1 MQSNEPSQSVQPILG
16 DHRAWPSRPS
26 TTHIP
31 YGLSLN
37 AGELLTRTWSVW
49 RADVLRLTGITAIPY
64 VLMAV
69 VGAVAGSLA
78 VASGIDIDIEH
89 LEDSGPVIG
98 LAIGGG
104 VGLCISIVLSFIAA
118 QAGTFLVVE
127 ERLRGEARGISVVGA
142 ILSGLSA
149 LLPMMGAWLVVG
161 AVVCVALVPAA
172 MVGIAAVSMDS
183 WALGGAAALL
193 LFPVGI
199 VGFVA
204 SLRLFA
210 IGPVVVTED
219 VGPIASIR
227 RSLELTRGKLGDVF
241 VAFLVFGAVMF
252 AVNLVTGILGFIPVV
267 GMLVQLAV
275 GIVVGSLQSVYVYLV
290 YGALRDQQG

>member
-49 RADVLRLTGITAIPY
+49 QADALRLTGITAIPY

-78 VASGIDIDIEH
+78 VASGIDIEH

-172 MVGIAAVSMDS
+172 MLGIAAVSMDS

-199 VGFVA
+199 AGFVA

-252 AVNLVTGILGFIPVV
+252 AVNLVTGILGLIPIV

>member
-49 RADVLRLTGITAIPY
+49 QADALRLTGITAIPY

-199 VGFVA
+199 AGFVA

-252 AVNLVTGILGFIPVV
+252 AVNLVTGILGLIPIV

>member
-49 RADVLRLTGITAIPY
+49 QADALRLTGITAIPY

-78 VASGIDIDIEH
+78 VASGIDIEH

-199 VGFVA
+199 AGFVA

-252 AVNLVTGILGFIPVV
+252 AVNLVTGILGLIPIV

>member
-1 MQSNEPSQSVQPILG
+1 MQSNEPSQSVQPIPG
-16 DHRAWPSRPS
+16 DHRAWPTPATATS
-26 TTHIP
+26 HEP

-37 AGELLTRTWSVW
+37 AGELLTRAWNVW
-49 RADVLRLTGITAIPY
+49 RADALRLIGITAIPY

-69 VGAVAGSLA
+69 VGTMAGIVA
-78 VASGIDIDIEH
+78 VASGFDIEH
-89 LEDSGPVIG
+89 LEVSDPVMG

-104 VGLCISIVLSFIAA
+104 VGLLISIVLSFIAA

-127 ERLRGEARGISVVGA
+127 ERLRGESRGVSAVGA
-142 ILSGLSA
+142 ILTGRSA

-161 AVVCVALVPAA
+161 AAICVALVPAA
-172 MVGIAAVSMDS
+172 IVGIAAVSMES
-183 WALGGAAALL
+183 FALGGAAALL
-193 LFPVGI
+193 VFPVCI
-199 VGFVA
+199 AAFVA

-227 RSLELTRGKLGDVF
+227 RSLELTRGKLGDIF

-252 AVNLVTGILGFIPVV
+252 AVNLVTGILGLIPVV
-267 GMLVQLAV
+267 GMLVQLAI

-290 YGALRDQQG
+290 YGALRDQEG